1 MEFDKEKERLQ
12 QSENEAIEIIAEL
25 QHKNQDLKQEI
36 FKLKNYISI
45 LEKANDIAQQLNQT
59 LREENE
65 QLRTNLNNSIEME

>member
-45 LEKANDIAQQLNQT
+45 LEKANDIAQ
-59 LREENE
+59 
-65 QLRTNLNNSIEME
+65 